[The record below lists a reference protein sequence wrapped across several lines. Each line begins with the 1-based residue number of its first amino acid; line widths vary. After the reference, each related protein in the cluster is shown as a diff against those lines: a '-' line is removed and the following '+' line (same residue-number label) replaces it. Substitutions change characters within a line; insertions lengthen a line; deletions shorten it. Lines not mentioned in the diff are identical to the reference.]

1 LRHVGLYA
9 YRHEFLARFPTLPA
23 SDLEQIES
31 LEQLR
36 ALHHGYSIRVSIV
49 PGAPPAGVD
58 TPADLE
64 RVRQFLSDGR
74 AIT

>member
-36 ALHHGYSIRVSIV
+36 ALHHGFAIKVLIV
-49 PGAPPAGVD
+49 LGAPPAGVD

-64 RVRQFLSDGR
+64 RVRQFLAGRR